1 MNGRDFHRGSV
12 IWGLIFIVLGV
23 LFLLDQLD
31 VINLKAAYIFPV
43 VLIVIGGVF
52 LVSGAA
58 SRRRPSS

>member
-1 MNGRDFHRGSV
+1 MNERTYHRGSI

-31 VINLKAAYIFPV
+31 TIDLRAAYILPV
-43 VLIVIGGVF
+43 VLIVIGATF

-58 SRRRPSS
+58 SRRRSE

>member
-1 MNGRDFHRGSV
+1 LNGRDFHHGSV

-31 VINLKAAYIFPV
+31 VFDLKAAYILPV
-43 VLIVIGGVF
+43 VLIVIGVTF

-58 SRRRPSS
+58 SRRSAE